1 MLSAHP
7 LEKGPTVAAYA
18 VVRTYRHLR
27 DFERV
32 ARLVEDGL
40 VPILRKVP
48 GFQGYRAIRCGE
60 AAGVSVTLFESKE
73 AARVGQERGAAW
85 VQAHLAE
92 LYGDHPPETMS
103 GEVIVA
109 AEP

>member
-1 MLSAHP
+1 M
-7 LEKGPTVAAYA
+7 YA

-40 VPILRKVP
+40 VPLMRQVP
-48 GFQGYRAIRCGE
+48 GFRGYYAIRCGE
-60 AAGVSVTLFESKE
+60 WAGVSVTLFDSRE
-73 AARVGQERGAAW
+73 AAHAGQQRGMAW
-85 VQAHLAE
+85 VRSHLAE
-92 LYGDHPPETMS
+92 LYGAHPPEVLT

-109 AEP
+109 AGP